1 MYIFIYLYIIYN
13 IPFQKLFK
21 IIRRILNIDFYKPK
35 LMRKPLSFE
44 PQLNNLIKFKSRTKF
59 ERSENLNLK

>member
-35 LMRKPLSFE
+35 LMRKRLSFE